1 MSSRKSAAPPETRH
15 VAVAILGV
23 MFGLLLSMLDAFIV
37 GTALPSIVRDL
48 GGGEVLAWVV
58 TAYAL
63 TTAVTTPIWAKLGD
77 LFGRKR
83 MFQLAVVIF
92 VIGSVLAA
100 LAPSMGLLIGARVFQ
115 GIGAGGLAVSAFAV
129 IGDLVPPRE
138 RGKYQ
143 GMTAIV
149 VAAGTIGGPLLGGF
163 ITDGLGWRW
172 AFLIN
177 LPLGALAIV
186 WVAVFLKLPAV
197 QRRASIDWAGA
208 ALLGIA
214 VTALVL
220 MTTWAGT
227 EFAWMSPPTVLL
239 IALALVAGAA
249 FVLWDLRATEP
260 LVPLTV
266 FRSRSFTMASVLAF
280 VSGAVLFA
288 AVLYLPLFQQTVQG
302 ASASASGL
310 LLLPMMIPVVIVSQI
325 AGQVMTRT
333 GKYKIFPIIGSA
345 SLVIGAVLLATM
357 TPSTPIAV
365 TAFFM
370 IFMGI
375 GSGLTQ
381 QMTTTIAQNS
391 VEQRDIGAASGVV
404 TLLRTLGGSIAVAIF
419 GSIYATQT
427 SGLTGTALDA
437 GVAAS
442 IRLIFIIVAIVSAV
456 GLIAAVALREIPLRG
471 RPLAA
476 EDRTLEKPAATDR
489 HLRLRRS

>member
-1 MSSRKSAAPPETRH
+1 MSISPPPETKH
-15 VAVAILGV
+15 VALAILGV
-23 MFGLLLSMLDAFIV
+23 MFGLLLSMLDNFIV
-37 GTALPSIVRDL
+37 GTALPSIVVDL
-48 GGGEVLAWVV
+48 GGAALLAWVV
-58 TAYAL
+58 TAYSLA
-63 TTAVTTPIWAKLGD
+63 TAVTTPIWAKLGD
-77 LFGRKR
+77 LFGRRR
-83 MFQLAVVIF
+83 MFQLAVALFIL
-92 VIGSVLAA
+92 GSVFAA
-100 LAPSMGLLIGARVFQ
+100 AAPSMGLLIAARAFQ

-177 LPLGALAIV
+177 VPLGVLAMA
-186 WVAVFLKLPAV
+186 WVAVFLKLPTV
-197 QRRASIDWAGA
+197 RRRARIDWLGA
-208 ALLGIA
+208 FLLGA
-214 VTALVL
+214 GVTALVL

-227 EFAWMSPPTVLL
+227 EFAWVSVPTFL
-239 IALALVAGAA
+239 LVAVALGGGAA
-249 FVLWDLRATEP
+249 FVWWELRATEP

-266 FRSRSFTMASVLAF
+266 FRSRSFTMVSILAF
-280 VSGAVLFA
+280 VSGAVMFA

-325 AGQVMTRT
+325 AGRVMTRT
-333 GKYKIFPIIGSA
+333 GKYKIFPIIGTA
-345 SLVIGAVLLATM
+345 SLIIGGVLLATM
-357 TPSTPIAV
+357 TTSTPVAI

-370 IFMGI
+370 IFIGI

-391 VEQRDIGAASGVV
+391 VEQRDIGAASGVI
-404 TLLRTLGGSIAVAIF
+404 TLLRTLGGSIAVAVF
-419 GSIYATQT
+419 GSIYTANT
-427 SGLTGTALDA
+427 SGLAGAALNA

-442 IRLIFIIVAIVSAV
+442 TQAIFAIVAAVSVLGLGAAIAV
-456 GLIAAVALREIPLRG
+456 REIPLRG
-471 RPLAA
+471 RTLAVPS
-476 EDRTLEKPAATDR
+476 DSTTGTSLGTTAAPQQR
-489 HLRLRRS
+489 M